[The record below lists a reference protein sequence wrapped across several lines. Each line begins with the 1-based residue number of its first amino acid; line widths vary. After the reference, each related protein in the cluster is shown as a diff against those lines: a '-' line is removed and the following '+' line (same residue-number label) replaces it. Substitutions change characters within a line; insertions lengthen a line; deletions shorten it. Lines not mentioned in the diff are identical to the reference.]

1 MIFWLKVAKENV
13 GLDSVVRDQFLLF
26 FEKYGFYLVK
36 ICGARPPPPSDP
48 RTASTLAHALRSSAP
63 HPMCALGSV
72 KRNSAPHPFCVLG
85 SVKRSSVPIIF

>member
-36 ICGARPPPPSDP
+36 ICGARPPPPSDL
-48 RTASTLAHALRSSAP
+48 RTASTLAHRVTELGPRRSSTP
-63 HPMCALGSV
+63 GVGRGEPQLELSG
-72 KRNSAPHPFCVLG
+72 K
-85 SVKRSSVPIIF
+85 